1 MFGVSPE
8 RFERERAAA
17 ADARALEFAKLSP
30 FERANF
36 AIGRGAS
43 SLAGALGGPLG
54 GQDPELQRVPMRQ
67 QIARQINPNDPATI
81 QQGIVAL
88 QQAGDTEGAM
98 LLSSEYQKIQ
108 LGQAQIASEQALTT
122 QRLREREG
130 ADPVQQLLRTG
141 NFTPPSLAKYATSK
155 NVADLVLVDKTS
167 PLVQERLANLV
178 ALRAGEPGTPEY
190 NAAFNAS
197 IDKQMQK
204 SPGVVVQTGDQRDK
218 NIFEKVDVPRLQ
230 QFTDAASSARAL
242 ARDAEVIQ
250 RLLSGSGGGTL
261 IKLTTDIQRS
271 LGFETERVTAND
283 LANALATR
291 GAVQIRAPGS
301 GATSD
306 LEFKAYVQAFPS
318 LANSEGGRKLMSKYA
333 TAFSKRSA
341 KLADQTRKLIREGEF
356 SEQAIAEYD
365 DSLGPVL
372 DDEFYNF
379 SPGRRPNVPVYT
391 PPAAPAARTAT
402 PPARSVNDVLNQYL
416 PN

>member
-43 SLAGALGGPLG
+43 SLAGALGGALG
-54 GQDPELQRVPMRQ
+54 GQDPELQRVTMRQ

>member
-1 MFGVSPE
+1 MATIVDTLFGVSPE
-8 RFERERAAA
+8 RLEQQRAAA
-17 ADARALEFAKLSP
+17 ADARALAFARLDP
-30 FERANF
+30 FQQANF

-43 SLAGALGGPLG
+43 GLAGALGGALG
-54 GQDPELQRVPMRQ
+54 GQDPELQRVTMRQ
-67 QIARQINPNDPATI
+67 QIARQINPRDPATI
-81 QQGIVAL
+81 EQGIAAL

-98 LLSSEYQKIQ
+98 LLNSEYQKTQEIQ
-108 LGQAQIASEQALTT
+108 AKIARDEAAARASEAAAT
-122 QRLREREG
+122 RER
-130 ADPVQQLLRTG
+130 
-141 NFTPPSLAKYATSK
+141 TPAPLA
-155 NVADLVLVDKTS
+155 
-167 PLVQERLANLV
+167 QERLAHLV
-178 ALRAGEPGTPEY
+178 ALRDGEPGTPEY

-197 IDKQMQK
+197 LDKQMQK
-204 SPGVVVQTGDQRDK
+204 QPGVVVQTGDKRDE

-250 RLLSGSGGGTL
+250 RLLKGSGGGTL

-318 LANSEGGRKLMSKYA
+318 LANSEGGRLLMSKYA
-333 TAFSKRSA
+333 TAFAQRSA
-341 KLADQTRKLIREGEF
+341 KLADHTRELIRERKF

-391 PPAAPAARTAT
+391 PPAAPAAPPAARTAT